1 MTHHHLL
8 TVRPQL
14 DRGEILTRLRGEEER
29 TVVLNKTVL
38 KEIVSSGP
46 FRLNK
51 PPESLATHFSS
62 GGVETKNFH
71 FRRTTGGAPYFT

>member
-8 TVRPQL
+8 TIRPQL
-14 DRGEILTRLRGEEER
+14 CRGDIFARLRGEDER
-29 TVVLNKTVL
+29 TVVLHKTVL
-38 KEIVSSGP
+38 KEIVSSLP
-46 FRLNK
+46 FRLYK

-71 FRRTTGGAPYFT
+71 FRRTTGRAAYFT